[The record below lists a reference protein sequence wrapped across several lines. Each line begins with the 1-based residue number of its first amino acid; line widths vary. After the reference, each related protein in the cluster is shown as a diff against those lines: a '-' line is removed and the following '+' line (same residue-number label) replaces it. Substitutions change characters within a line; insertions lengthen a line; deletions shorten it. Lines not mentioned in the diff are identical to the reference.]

1 MSFDYFKLLDIV
13 TIARSRKHIE
23 KYYGTEDIGRFPTR
37 LPPKN
42 IYADIDASGEF
53 PPLKEVNKTIRRLS
67 LAGYSPLK
75 FVREAKKAEYA
86 RRYDKARRR

>member
-23 KYYGTEDIGRFPTR
+23 KYYGTADIGRFPTR

-42 IYADIDASGEF
+42 IYSDIDLSNEF
-53 PPLKEVNKTIRRLS
+53 PPLKEVNKTIRKLS

-75 FVREAKKAEYA
+75 FVRIDKKEE
-86 RRYDKARRR
+86 